1 MAAVLLE
8 ISQAWEQIAFV
19 NNRSS
24 FITVLFILFFVIL
37 VFIIFNEYK
46 TLTQKFKEISPQDAV
61 FLINN
66 DAFILDIR
74 ESAELNQGVIKNSEH
89 ISFTAL
95 KTSLDSIKKHQDR
108 PTIVYCKSGARST
121 SASNILIDNNY
132 NEVYSMKGGYDAWVS
147 ENLPVVKN

>member
-1 MAAVLLE
+1 MEAY
-8 ISQAWEQIAFV
+8 SNFV
-19 NNRSS
+19 SNNP
-24 FITVLFILFFVIL
+24 VLFILFFVIL
-37 VFIIFNEYK
+37 LFIIFNEYK

-74 ESAELNQGVIKNSEH
+74 ESTELNKGVIKNSEH

-95 KTSLDSIKKHQDR
+95 KTSLDSIKKNQDR

>member
-1 MAAVLLE
+1 MEAY
-8 ISQAWEQIAFV
+8 SDFV
-19 NNRSS
+19 SNNP
-24 FITVLFILFFVIL
+24 VLFILFFVIL

-74 ESAELNQGVIKNSEH
+74 ESTELNQGVIKNLEH

-95 KTSLDSIKKHQDR
+95 KTSLDSIKKHQSR

-121 SASNILIDNNY
+121 SASNILIDNDY

>member
-1 MAAVLLE
+1 MEAY
-8 ISQAWEQIAFV
+8 SNFV
-19 NNRSS
+19 SNNP
-24 FITVLFILFFVIL
+24 VLFILFFVIL
-37 VFIIFNEYK
+37 LFIIFNEYK

-74 ESAELNQGVIKNSEH
+74 ESTELNHGVIKNSEH

-95 KTSLDSIKKHQDR
+95 KTSLHSIKKNQDR
-108 PTIVYCKSGARST
+108 PPIVYCKSGARST
-121 SASNILIDNNY
+121 SASNILIDNDY

>member
-1 MAAVLLE
+1 MEAY
-8 ISQAWEQIAFV
+8 SNFV
-19 NNRSS
+19 SNNP
-24 FITVLFILFFVIL
+24 VLFILFFVIL
-37 VFIIFNEYK
+37 LFIIFNEYK

-95 KTSLDSIKKHQDR
+95 KTSLDSIKKHQGR